1 MKTKKGYLAL
11 LMVLTICVGMFTGCS
26 DSNSAYDDDQE
37 NTGTT
42 NNADTTDDT
51 DETVEAEDVIGEV
64 TYVGT
69 SYLSLSTYESSS
81 EIADYATLDTSTL
94 TEVGGMEYVYP
105 DDTAEYYMVSSA
117 TLVSATYEDI
127 TAGCIIVVTTDAS
140 GTQQIIILKDVED
153 EEVLDDAATE
163 ETGDDGEMLPVDTYV
178 VAEVTAVNEDGSLTL
193 LNYVSIEDAM
203 EYTIEDYFTVDLTQF
218 TPDETYS
225 DYEIPA
231 DAVIYLIEN
240 SDDPELAEDGI
251 ADEITADYIIAG
263 DMLVIYTDDY
273 GVTNIVVYP
282 AEAETE
288 ITE

>member
-11 LMVLTICVGMFTGCS
+11 LMVLAICVGMFTGCS
-26 DSNSAYDDDQE
+26 GSNSTYDDDDE
-37 NTGTT
+37 DLGTLS
-42 NNADTTDDT
+42 NADTNTDDA
-51 DETVEAEDVIGEV
+51 VEAEDVIGEV

-69 SYLSLSTYESSS
+69 SYLSLSTYESTS
-81 EIADYATLDTSTL
+81 EITDYTTLDTSTL

-105 DDTAEYYMVSSA
+105 DDSAEYYTVSSA
-117 TLVSATYEDI
+117 TLVSAAYEDI
-127 TAGCIIVVTTDAS
+127 TAGCIIAVTTDTY
-140 GTQQIIILKDVED
+140 GIQQIIILQATED
-153 EEVLDDAATE
+153 EEVPDDTATE
-163 ETGDDGEMLPVDTYV
+163 ETEDDGEMLAVDTYI

-203 EYTIEDYFTVDLTQF
+203 EYTIEDYFAADLTQF
-218 TPDETYS
+218 ASDGTYS
-225 DYEIPA
+225 DYVIPA

-240 SDDPELAEDGI
+240 SDDPELTEDGI

>member
-11 LMVLTICVGMFTGCS
+11 LMVLAICVGMFTGCS
-26 DSNSAYDDDQE
+26 GSNSTYDDDDE
-37 NTGTT
+37 DLGTLS
-42 NNADTTDDT
+42 NADTNTDDA
-51 DETVEAEDVIGEV
+51 VEAEDVIGEV

-69 SYLSLSTYESSS
+69 SYLSLSTYESTS
-81 EIADYATLDTSTL
+81 EITDYTTLDTSTL

-105 DDTAEYYMVSSA
+105 DDSAEYYTVSSA
-117 TLVSATYEDI
+117 TLVSAAYEDI
-127 TAGCIIVVTTDAS
+127 TAGCIIAVTTDTY
-140 GTQQIIILKDVED
+140 GIQQIIILQAAED
-153 EEVLDDAATE
+153 EEVPDDTATE
-163 ETGDDGEMLPVDTYV
+163 ETEDDGEMLAVDTYI

-203 EYTIEDYFTVDLTQF
+203 EYTIEDYFAADLTQF
-218 TPDETYS
+218 ASDGTYS
-225 DYEIPA
+225 DYVIPA

-240 SDDPELAEDGI
+240 SDDPEMTEDGI

>member
-11 LMVLTICVGMFTGCS
+11 LMVLAICVGMFTGCS
-26 DSNSAYDDDQE
+26 GSNSTYDDDDE
-37 NTGTT
+37 DLGTLS
-42 NNADTTDDT
+42 NADTNSDDA
-51 DETVEAEDVIGEV
+51 VEAEDVIGEV

-69 SYLSLSTYESSS
+69 SYLSLSTYESTS
-81 EIADYATLDTSTL
+81 EITDYTTLDTSTL

-105 DDTAEYYMVSSA
+105 DDSAEYYTVSSA
-117 TLVSATYEDI
+117 TLVSAAYEDI
-127 TAGCIIVVTTDAS
+127 TAGCIIAVTTDTY
-140 GTQQIIILKDVED
+140 GIQQIIILQATED
-153 EEVLDDAATE
+153 EEVPDDTATE
-163 ETGDDGEMLPVDTYV
+163 ETEDDGEMLAVDTYI

-203 EYTIEDYFTVDLTQF
+203 EYTIEDYFAADLTQF
-218 TPDETYS
+218 ASDGTYS
-225 DYEIPA
+225 DYVIPA

-240 SDDPELAEDGI
+240 SDDPELTEDGI

>member
-11 LMVLTICVGMFTGCS
+11 LMVLAICVGMFTGCS
-26 DSNSAYDDDQE
+26 GSNSTYDDDDE
-37 NTGTT
+37 DLGTLS
-42 NNADTTDDT
+42 NADTNSDDA
-51 DETVEAEDVIGEV
+51 VEAEDVIGEV

-69 SYLSLSTYESSS
+69 SYLSLSTYESTS
-81 EIADYATLDTSTL
+81 EITDYTTLDTSTL

-105 DDTAEYYMVSSA
+105 DDSAEYYTVSSA
-117 TLVSATYEDI
+117 TLVSAAYEDI
-127 TAGCIIVVTTDAS
+127 TAGCIIAVTTDTY
-140 GTQQIIILKDVED
+140 GIQQIIILQAAED
-153 EEVLDDAATE
+153 EEVPDDTATE
-163 ETGDDGEMLPVDTYV
+163 ETEDDGEMLAVDTYI

-203 EYTIEDYFTVDLTQF
+203 EYTIEDYFAADLTQF
-218 TPDETYS
+218 ASDGTYS
-225 DYEIPA
+225 DYVIPA

-240 SDDPELAEDGI
+240 SDDPEMTEDGI

>member
-11 LMVLTICVGMFTGCS
+11 LMVLAICVGMFTGCS
-26 DSNSAYDDDQE
+26 GSNSTYDDDDE
-37 NTGTT
+37 DLGTLS
-42 NNADTTDDT
+42 NADTNTDDA
-51 DETVEAEDVIGEV
+51 VEAEDVIGEV

-69 SYLSLSTYESSS
+69 SYLSLSTYESTS
-81 EIADYATLDTSTL
+81 EITDYTTLDTSTL

-105 DDTAEYYMVSSA
+105 DDSAEYYTVSSA
-117 TLVSATYEDI
+117 TLVSAAYEDI
-127 TAGCIIVVTTDAS
+127 TAGCIIAVTTDTY
-140 GTQQIIILKDVED
+140 GIQQIIILQATED
-153 EEVLDDAATE
+153 EEVPDDTATE
-163 ETGDDGEMLPVDTYV
+163 ETEDDGEMLAVDTYI

-203 EYTIEDYFTVDLTQF
+203 EYTIEDYFAADLTQF
-218 TPDETYS
+218 ASDGTYS
-225 DYEIPA
+225 DYVVPV

-240 SDDPELAEDGI
+240 SDDPEMTEDGI

>member
-11 LMVLTICVGMFTGCS
+11 LMVLAICVGMFTGCS
-26 DSNSAYDDDQE
+26 GSNSTYDDDDE
-37 NTGTT
+37 DLGTLS
-42 NNADTTDDT
+42 NADTNTDDA
-51 DETVEAEDVIGEV
+51 VEAEDVIGEV

-69 SYLSLSTYESSS
+69 SYLSLSTYESTS
-81 EIADYATLDTSTL
+81 EITDYTTLDTSTL

-105 DDTAEYYMVSSA
+105 DDSAEYYTVSSA
-117 TLVSATYEDI
+117 TLVSAAYEDI
-127 TAGCIIVVTTDAS
+127 TAGCIIAVTTDTY
-140 GTQQIIILKDVED
+140 GIQQIIILQAAED
-153 EEVLDDAATE
+153 EEVPDDTATE
-163 ETGDDGEMLPVDTYV
+163 ETEDDGEMLAVDTYI

-203 EYTIEDYFTVDLTQF
+203 EYTIEDYFAADLTQF
-218 TPDETYS
+218 ASDGTYS
-225 DYEIPA
+225 DYVIPV

-240 SDDPELAEDGI
+240 SDDPELTEDGI

>member
-11 LMVLTICVGMFTGCS
+11 LMVLAICVGMFTGCS
-26 DSNSAYDDDQE
+26 GSNSTYDDDDE
-37 NTGTT
+37 DLGTLS
-42 NNADTTDDT
+42 NADTNTDDA
-51 DETVEAEDVIGEV
+51 VEAEDVIGEV

-69 SYLSLSTYESSS
+69 SYLSLSTYESTS
-81 EIADYATLDTSTL
+81 EITDYTTLDTSTL

-105 DDTAEYYMVSSA
+105 DDSAEYYTVSSA
-117 TLVSATYEDI
+117 TLVSAAYEDI
-127 TAGCIIVVTTDAS
+127 TAGCIIAVTTDTY
-140 GTQQIIILKDVED
+140 GIQQIIILQATED
-153 EEVLDDAATE
+153 EEVPDDTATE
-163 ETGDDGEMLPVDTYV
+163 ETEDDGEMLAVDTYI

-203 EYTIEDYFTVDLTQF
+203 EYTIEDYFAADLTQF
-218 TPDETYS
+218 ASDGTYS
-225 DYEIPA
+225 DYVVPV

-240 SDDPELAEDGI
+240 SDDPELTEDGI

>member
-11 LMVLTICVGMFTGCS
+11 LMVLAICVGMFTGCS
-26 DSNSAYDDDQE
+26 GSNSTYDDDDE
-37 NTGTT
+37 DLGTLS
-42 NNADTTDDT
+42 NADTNTDDA
-51 DETVEAEDVIGEV
+51 VEAEDVIGEV

-69 SYLSLSTYESSS
+69 SYLSLSTYESTS
-81 EIADYATLDTSTL
+81 EITDYTTLDTSTL

-105 DDTAEYYMVSSA
+105 DDSAEYYTVSSA
-117 TLVSATYEDI
+117 TLVSAAYEDI
-127 TAGCIIVVTTDAS
+127 TAGCIIAVTTDTY
-140 GTQQIIILKDVED
+140 GIQQIIILQAAED
-153 EEVLDDAATE
+153 EEVPDDTATE
-163 ETGDDGEMLPVDTYV
+163 ETEDDGEMLAVDTYI

-203 EYTIEDYFTVDLTQF
+203 EYTIEDYFAADLTQF
-218 TPDETYS
+218 ASDGTYS
-225 DYEIPA
+225 DYVVPV

-240 SDDPELAEDGI
+240 SDDPELTEDGI

>member
-11 LMVLTICVGMFTGCS
+11 LMVLAICVGMFTGCS
-26 DSNSAYDDDQE
+26 GSNSTYDDDDE
-37 NTGTT
+37 DLGTLS
-42 NNADTTDDT
+42 NADTNSDDA
-51 DETVEAEDVIGEV
+51 VEAEDVIGEV

-69 SYLSLSTYESSS
+69 SYLSLSTYESTS
-81 EIADYATLDTSTL
+81 EITDYTTLDTSTL

-105 DDTAEYYMVSSA
+105 DDSAEYYTVSSA
-117 TLVSATYEDI
+117 TLVSAAYEDI
-127 TAGCIIVVTTDAS
+127 TAGCIIAVTTDTY
-140 GTQQIIILKDVED
+140 GIQQIIILQAAED
-153 EEVLDDAATE
+153 EEVPDDTATE
-163 ETGDDGEMLPVDTYV
+163 ETEDDGEMLAVDTYI

-203 EYTIEDYFTVDLTQF
+203 EYTIEDYFAADLTQF
-218 TPDETYS
+218 ASDGTYS
-225 DYEIPA
+225 DYVIPA

-240 SDDPELAEDGI
+240 SDDPELTEDGI

>member
-11 LMVLTICVGMFTGCS
+11 LMVLAICVGMFTGCS
-26 DSNSAYDDDQE
+26 GSNSTYDDDDE
-37 NTGTT
+37 DLGTLS
-42 NNADTTDDT
+42 NADTNTDDA
-51 DETVEAEDVIGEV
+51 VEAEDVIGEV

-69 SYLSLSTYESSS
+69 SYLSLSTYESTS
-81 EIADYATLDTSTL
+81 EITDYTTLDTSTL

-105 DDTAEYYMVSSA
+105 DDSAEYYTVSSA
-117 TLVSATYEDI
+117 TLVSAAYEDI
-127 TAGCIIVVTTDAS
+127 TAGCIIAVTTDTY
-140 GTQQIIILKDVED
+140 GIQQIIILQAAED
-153 EEVLDDAATE
+153 EEVPDDTATE
-163 ETGDDGEMLPVDTYV
+163 ETEDDGEMLAVDTYI

-203 EYTIEDYFTVDLTQF
+203 EYTIEDYFAADLTQF
-218 TPDETYS
+218 ASDGTYS
-225 DYEIPA
+225 DYVIPA

-240 SDDPELAEDGI
+240 SDDPELTEDGI

>member
-11 LMVLTICVGMFTGCS
+11 LMVLVICVGMFTGCS
-26 DSNSAYDDDQE
+26 DSNGTYDNEDEDF
-37 NTGTT
+37 GTLS
-42 NNADTTDDT
+42 NADTNADADDA
-51 DETVEAEDVIGEV
+51 VEAEDVIGEV

-69 SYLSLSTYESSS
+69 SYLSLSTYESTS
-81 EIADYATLDTSTL
+81 EITDYATLDTSTL

-105 DDTAEYYMVSSA
+105 DDSAEYYMVSSA
-117 TLVSATYEDI
+117 TLVSAAYEDI
-127 TAGCIIVVTTDAS
+127 TAGCIIAVTTDTY
-140 GTQQIIILKDVED
+140 GTQQIIILKDAED
-153 EEVLDDAATE
+153 EEVLDDTATE
-163 ETGDDGEMLPVDTYV
+163 EPEDDGEMLPVDTYII
-178 VAEVTAVNEDGSLTL
+178 AEVTAVNEDGSLTL

-203 EYTIEDYFTVDLTQF
+203 EYTIEDYFAADLTLF
-218 TPDETYS
+218 APDETYS

-240 SDDPELAEDGI
+240 SDDPELTENGI

-288 ITE
+288 VTE